1 MADLHDG
8 DQHPLAEDLV
18 EDAMV
23 SDPEAISVAATAQR
37 LDMGAVNGSSSSR
50 TGACRMRAWTALSS
64 RGTSRSAGL
73 VKATVQ
79 VTPRTCRA

>member
-1 MADLHDG
+1 MAGLHDE
-8 DQHPLAEDLV
+8 DRHPLAEDLV

-37 LDMGAVNGSSSSR
+37 LDIGCRERILSSR